1 MVESYPINLAG
12 CGVLTILKEAGR
24 LLSNYIR
31 LLHPFIFTFLL
42 PVALLHVVEVIAISR
57 ISSHWVLHQFG
68 GSAIHRWMPHPHH
81 HHQHFGF
88 FVSGTSPKATFG
100 PDEYASPHPSLWM
113 DILIVSFAVST
124 STWVLVSIATASIS
138 KTVEYIYAGD
148 EADPSI
154 IKSIFRSLP
163 FCLNMV
169 QQVAVLEPETYGLA
183 SLKRSF
189 KILKANFPTV
199 LGVYIVGIVLFVLL
213 AMLQSMAMPS
223 VRPEKLPHW
232 TLVVVAA
239 LSALL
244 YFLFMSYWTLVVV
257 VLYFCCKLKYD
268 ASEQWLPK
276 FRQSG
281 EEDSPYRP
289 QIMSVEN

>member
-88 FVSGTSPKATFG
+88 FVSGTSPK
-100 PDEYASPHPSLWM
+100 
-113 DILIVSFAVST
+113 
-124 STWVLVSIATASIS
+124 
-138 KTVEYIYAGD
+138 
-148 EADPSI
+148 
-154 IKSIFRSLP
+154 
-163 FCLNMV
+163 
-169 QQVAVLEPETYGLA
+169 
-183 SLKRSF
+183 
-189 KILKANFPTV
+189 
-199 LGVYIVGIVLFVLL
+199 
-213 AMLQSMAMPS
+213 
-223 VRPEKLPHW
+223 
-232 TLVVVAA
+232 
-239 LSALL
+239 
-244 YFLFMSYWTLVVV
+244 
-257 VLYFCCKLKYD
+257 
-268 ASEQWLPK
+268 WLPK